1 VATEGLVLI
10 CATDT
15 QTELRMDPE
24 DVAAALVT
32 LA

>member
-24 DVAAALVT
+24 EVVAALDAL
-32 LA
+32 A